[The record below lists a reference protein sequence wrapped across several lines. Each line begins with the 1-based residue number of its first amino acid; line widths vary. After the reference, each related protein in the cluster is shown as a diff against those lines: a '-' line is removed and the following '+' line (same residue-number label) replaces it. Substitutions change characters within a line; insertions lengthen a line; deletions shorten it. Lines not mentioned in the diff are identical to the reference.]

1 MIRHL
6 SSALVAAALLA
17 APALAGT
24 PTQPPADQGKPAVNL
39 QQATEEYISTKLDCD
54 NMSQYRKDVCL
65 RDAEEKYRQAKK
77 ATG

>member
-6 SSALVAAALLA
+6 PTALVAAVLLA
-17 APALAGT
+17 APAFAGS
-24 PTQPPADQGKPAVNL
+24 PTQQQQDQGKPSTSL

-65 RDAEEKYRQAKK
+65 RDAEEKYQQAKK
-77 ATG
+77 AAG